1 MTTPNVPHRME
12 LTFEMPGTPEQVWDA
27 IATGNGIS
35 SWFMPTDLEERLGG
49 AVSFHMGDTSSDGTV
64 TGWDPPRRIEY
75 EEPDWAGL
83 TGREDAAVTPLVT
96 EFLVE
101 ATSGGS
107 CVVRVTSSAFGVGAE
122 WEEEFFKEMEQG
134 WVPYFDLLRM
144 YLQHFPGQQVTFW
157 EAGGERKGEPEALDA
172 AMKRDLGVGAVG
184 DAFAAHGYDGVI
196 ERVELGDVTSA
207 SISPNTV
214 LVRTTQPVPGF
225 LMLATYRAGGE
236 EGMSRVQV
244 ANWMFGDNADAVRE
258 REQPKWQKWLDA
270 LEVSV

>member
-35 SWFMPTDLEERLGG
+35 SWFLPTDLEERLGG
-49 AVSFHMGDTSSDGTV
+49 AVSFHMGDTSSDGTI

-83 TGREDAAVTPLVT
+83 SGREGAAVTPLVT

-122 WEEEFFKEMEQG
+122 WEEEFFKEMEEG
-134 WVPYFDLLRM
+134 WVPYFDVLRM
-144 YLQHFPGQQVTFW
+144 YLQYFPGQQVTFW
-157 EAGGERKGEPEALDA
+157 EAGGEREGEPLDLDA
-172 AMKRDLGVGAVG
+172 AMKRELGVGAVG
-184 DAFAAHGYDGVI
+184 DAFTARGYDGVI
-196 ERVELGDVTSA
+196 ERIDPGSVW
-207 SISPNTV
+207 
-214 LVRTTQPVPGF
+214 VRTTQPVPGF
-225 LMLATYRAGGE
+225 LMLASYLAGGE
-236 EGMSRVQV
+236 GAMATVRV
-244 ANWMFGDNADAVRE
+244 ANWMFGDNLDAVRD

-270 LEVSV
+270 LEVPA